1 MSATLIRTDIAG
13 RIPNIVISVVLY
25 RAVGALMRFEATAEN
40 YDDGGVKDAGIAMMA
55 IWSPIANKGGIHKR
69 DGPRIHTV
77 I

>member
-1 MSATLIRTDIAG
+1 
-13 RIPNIVISVVLY
+13 
-25 RAVGALMRFEATAEN
+25 MRSEATAEN
-40 YDDGGVKDAGIAMMA
+40 YDDGGVKDAVIAMMA

>member
-1 MSATLIRTDIAG
+1 
-13 RIPNIVISVVLY
+13 
-25 RAVGALMRFEATAEN
+25 MRSEATAEN

-69 DGPRIHTV
+69 DRPRIHTV